1 MGNKETVSRELSRV
15 FVLIQQLEIQPTEH
29 NVTLLREI
37 HKGLRDVFGTI
48 NATEVEVQT
57 DEGDKTAD

>member
-1 MGNKETVSRELSRV
+1 MSRV

-37 HKGLRDVFGTI
+37 HMGLRDVFGTI